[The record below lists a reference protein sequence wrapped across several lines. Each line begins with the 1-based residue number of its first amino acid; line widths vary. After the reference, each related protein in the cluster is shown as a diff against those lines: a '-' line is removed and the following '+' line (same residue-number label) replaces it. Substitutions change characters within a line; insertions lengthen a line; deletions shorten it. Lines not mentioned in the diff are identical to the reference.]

1 MNLSIKAMTQAL
13 QGPTMEAVIA
23 LSERTQTLA
32 CHPNGVIFTFYRSID
47 RTILIGYSDKIERV
61 IEEFTPCDFVQVA
74 SRRGTRREER
84 LVQLTLKENSI
95 GCSYGP
101 GYYSAD
107 GATLLLLEQLDWP
120 IGQLAQTAQGVGGM
134 E

>member
-1 MNLSIKAMTQAL
+1 MNLSIEAMTQAL

-32 CHPNGVIFTFYRSID
+32 CHPNGVIYTFHRSID
-47 RTILIGYSDKIERV
+47 RTILIGYSDKIEQV
-61 IEEFTPCDFVQVA
+61 IEQFTPCDFVQVA

-95 GCSYGP
+95 DPYNLGHWQRCWLP
-101 GYYSAD
+101 P
-107 GATLLLLEQLDWP
+107 LLPPLQLLWL
-120 IGQLAQTAQGVGGM
+120 VR
-134 E
+134 

>member
-1 MNLSIKAMTQAL
+1 MTLSIEAMTQAL

-32 CHPNGVIFTFYRSID
+32 CHPNGVIYTFYRCID
-47 RTILIGYSDKIERV
+47 RTILIGYSDKIEQV
-61 IEEFTPCDFVQVA
+61 IEQFTPCDFVQVA
-74 SRRGTRREER
+74 LRRGTRREER

-95 GCSYGP
+95 DCSYGP

-107 GATLLLLEQLDWP
+107 RFTLSLLEQLDWP

>member
-1 MNLSIKAMTQAL
+1 MNLSIEAMTQAL

-32 CHPNGVIFTFYRSID
+32 CHPNGVIYTFHRSID
-47 RTILIGYSDKIERV
+47 RTILIGYSDKIEQV
-61 IEEFTPCDFVQVA
+61 IEAFTPCDFVQVA

-120 IGQLAQTAQGVGGM
+120 IGQLAKTAQGVGGM